1 MKNTKL
7 ANTLTKVLL
16 ILLSALMLVT
26 SVVYCF
32 NPKTASAQSEI
43 INGEA
48 AETEILEEE
57 EEYTDPF
64 AGGKIY
70 CDATLDDD
78 FCDDSLI
85 VVLDE
90 KLSKLAGIANDIVS
104 RFFSLINCR
113 SIENLTE
120 ILDPSQSLLDY
131 YKTHKF
137 RQILHIKLGLNSKQY
152 VLKVIKF
159 LEKLDGILYVGPD
172 YIEKA
177 ATVPN
182 DPAWSNQW
190 GLNWAYGIDVE
201 KAWVRTMGS
210 KNVRVGVIDSGIANH
225 EDLNANLAEGWDFYN
240 NNNITNDDTDGHGT
254 KVAGVIAAE
263 ANNGIG
269 VAGVAPNVTL
279 VPLQTSYD
287 GKQMHGLAV
296 LKAINFATKAWGTD
310 KQISILN
317 YSVSEYGKS
326 IEKLVAIVQFPG
338 LFVWAAGNDGE
349 NVDKFENIHLFK
361 VDNLISVGGIDI
373 KGNRGIWPYL
383 DENGNKVE
391 DSSNYGN
398 NVDIFAPGSQI
409 WTTIPG
415 NDHKLERG
423 TSISAPH
430 VTGVAALLLSMNPGL
445 TPSQI
450 KNSIIAGSVPITI
463 STPEGSQYTR
473 RLSADKALEYADS
486 HYDYVPAFLRFQLI
500 GKTNGWQVK
509 IINDNKNAVNITY
522 NYRMCFKDDA
532 KNFTGL
538 KHLSDVTIPAYSSRQ
553 VTIQENGTACYIVAA
568 INYSLNGKNYRR
580 ISYVN
585 ELEKDGD
592 NYSTNSVFHYQKQIL
607 LKYPDTYRVP
617 DYLIL
622 TPTNR
627 TWKWTYNWDIDI
639 KNPNSFAVRVS
650 YNSNMCF
657 NGDAANFTVSDIVT
671 ITIPAGGTVNKR
683 ILGNGT
689 ACYITACIEYSYNG
703 FDYRSI
709 TYANELSKNNN
720 SYSLSSYRTRVH
732 VL

>member
-43 INGEA
+43 INDEA
-48 AETEILEEE
+48 AETEIIEE

-104 RFFSLINCR
+104 RFFSLINCK
-113 SIENLTE
+113 SVENLTE
-120 ILDPSQSLLDY
+120 ILNPSQSLLDY

-137 RQILHIKLGLNSKQY
+137 RQILHIKLGQNSKQY
-152 VLKVIKF
+152 VLKAIKF

-172 YIEKA
+172 YKNEV
-177 ATVPN
+177 TVVPD

-190 GLNWAYGIDVE
+190 GLNWSYGIDVE
-201 KAWVRTMGS
+201 KAWDKTMGT
-210 KNVRVGVIDSGIANH
+210 KNVRVGVIDTGIANH

-240 NNNITNDDTDGHGT
+240 NNNITNDDANGHGT

-263 ANNGIG
+263 SNRIG

-279 VPLQTSYD
+279 VPLQVSYNLEEVN
-287 GKQMHGLAV
+287 HSAV
-296 LKAINFATKAWGTD
+296 INAINCATEFWGTD

-317 YSVSEYGKS
+317 LSLNAYGKS
-326 IEKLVAIVQFPG
+326 ITGLLAIIQFPG
-338 LFVWAAGNDGE
+338 LVVWAAGNDGE
-349 NVDKFENIHLFK
+349 NVDYFENIHLFK
-361 VDNLISVGGIDI
+361 VDNLISVGAFDLNG
-373 KGNRGIWPYL
+373 KRGIWPVK
-383 DENGNKVE
+383 DNNGNIINY
-391 DSSNYGN
+391 SSNYGN
-398 NVDIFAPGSQI
+398 NVDIFAPGSDI
-409 WTTIPG
+409 WTTIPNNG
-415 NDHKLERG
+415 YVLERG
-423 TSISAPH
+423 TSMAAPH

-463 STPEGSQYTR
+463 SAPGYGQNTR

-486 HYDYVPAFLRFQLI
+486 HYDYVPAFLRFQLV

-509 IINDNKNAVNITY
+509 IINDNKFAVNVTY
-522 NYRMCFKDDA
+522 NYKMCFKDDA

-538 KHLSDVTIPAYSSRQ
+538 KHLSDVTIPAYGSRQ

>member
-7 ANTLTKVLL
+7 ANTLTKALL

-32 NPKTASAQSEI
+32 NPKTASAQPEI

-57 EEYTDPF
+57 EEYADPF
-64 AGGKIY
+64 ADGKIY

-120 ILDPSQSLLDY
+120 ILDPSPSLLDY

-152 VLKVIKF
+152 VLKAIKF

-172 YIEKA
+172 YIEDVA
-177 ATVPN
+177 ATF
-182 DPAWSNQW
+182 DPGWGDLW
-190 GLNWAYGIDVE
+190 GLHGAYGIDVE
-201 KAWVRTMGS
+201 KAWNKTMGT
-210 KNVRVGVIDSGIANH
+210 KNVRVGVIDTGIANH
-225 EDLNANLAEGWDFYN
+225 ADLNANLSEGWDFYN
-240 NNNITNDDTDGHGT
+240 FDNTTNDDVRLHGT
-254 KVAGVIAAE
+254 HIAGTIAAE
-263 ANNGIG
+263 VNNGIG
-269 VAGVAPNVTL
+269 IAGVAPNVTL
-279 VPLQTSYD
+279 VPLQVD
-287 GKQMHGLAV
+287 GGNKKLDGSAILY
-296 LKAINFATKAWGTD
+296 AINYATNLWGTEN
-310 KQISILN
+310 QISILN
-317 YSVSEYGKS
+317 YSVSGYGQS
-326 IEKLVAIVQFPG
+326 TEKLIAILQFPG

-349 NVDKFENIHLFK
+349 NVDYFENISLFK
-361 VDNLISVGGIDI
+361 LDNLISVGAIDKNGVRGVWNEIDDSGKSII
-373 KGNRGIWPYL
+373 K
-383 DENGNKVE
+383 
-391 DSSNYGN
+391 SSNYGN
-398 NVDIFAPGSQI
+398 NVDIFAPGIEI
-409 WTTIPG
+409 WSTIPSETYG
-415 NDHKLERG
+415 KGSG
-423 TSISAPH
+423 TSMAAPH

-445 TPSQI
+445 TASQI
-450 KNSIIAGSVPITI
+450 KTSIIAGSVPITI
-463 STPEGSQYTR
+463 SAPGYTQYTR
-473 RLSADKALEYADS
+473 RLSADKALEYANS
-486 HYDYVPAFLRFQLI
+486 HYDYVPAYLRFQLV
-500 GKTNGWQVK
+500 GNNNGWQVK
-509 IINDNKNAVNITY
+509 IINDNKFAVNVTY
-522 NYRMCFKDDA
+522 NYKMCFKDDA

-538 KHLSDVTIPAYSSRQ
+538 KHLSDVTIPAYGSRQ

-720 SYSLSSYRTRVH
+720 SYSLSSYRTRIH

>member
-7 ANTLTKVLL
+7 ANTLTKALL

-43 INGEA
+43 INDEA

-64 AGGKIY
+64 ADGKIY

-120 ILDPSQSLLDY
+120 ILDPSPSLLDY

-152 VLKVIKF
+152 VLKAIKF

-190 GLNWAYGIDVE
+190 GLNWSYGIDVE
-201 KAWVRTMGS
+201 KAWDKTMGT
-210 KNVRVGVIDSGIANH
+210 KNVRVGVIDTGIANH

-279 VPLQTSYD
+279 VPLQVSYNLEEVN
-287 GKQMHGLAV
+287 HSAV
-296 LKAINFATKAWGTD
+296 INAINCATEFWGTD

-317 YSVSEYGKS
+317 LSLNAYGKS
-326 IEKLVAIVQFPG
+326 ITGLLAIIQFPG
-338 LFVWAAGNDGE
+338 LVVWAAGNDGE
-349 NVDKFENIHLFK
+349 NVDYFENISLFK
-361 VDNLISVGGIDI
+361 VDNLISVGAFDLNG
-373 KGNRGIWPYL
+373 KRGIWPVK
-383 DENGNKVE
+383 DNNGNIINY
-391 DSSNYGN
+391 SSNYGN
-398 NVDIFAPGSQI
+398 NVDIFAPGSDI
-409 WTTIPG
+409 WTTIPNNG
-415 NDHKLERG
+415 YVLERG
-423 TSISAPH
+423 TSMAAPH
-430 VTGVAALLLSMNPGL
+430 VTGVAALLLSMNPGI
-445 TPSQI
+445 TASQI
-450 KNSIIAGSVPITI
+450 KTSIIAGSVPITI
-463 STPEGSQYTR
+463 SAPGYTQYTR
-473 RLSADKALEYADS
+473 RLSADKALEYANS
-486 HYDYVPAFLRFQLI
+486 HYDYVPAYLRFQLV
-500 GKTNGWQVK
+500 GNNNGWQVK
-509 IINDNKNAVNITY
+509 IINDNKFAVNVTY
-522 NYRMCFKDDA
+522 NYKMCFKDDA

-538 KHLSDVTIPAYSSRQ
+538 KHLSDVTIPAYGSRQ